1 MAFIFFLIGG
11 IAGVIAMFTSIFV
24 FDASVL
30 TALTA
35 WFAAGMA
42 VSLAGVAIAL
52 VPRGTME
59 RGEMVEAL
67 STPT

>member
-11 IAGVIAMFTSIFV
+11 IAGVIAMLTSIFV

-67 STPT
+67 STTT

>member
-11 IAGVIAMFTSIFV
+11 IAGVIAMLTSIFV

-35 WFAAGMA
+35 WFATGMA

-59 RGEMVEAL
+59 RGDLVEAL